1 MEATFCMGKIVNTHG
16 IKGEIKIYPY
26 TDDPARFEH
35 FSYILIEGEAEKK
48 FKVSSVRVHKNMVL
62 LKLSGFNDINTV
74 QKFMDKAIYLYRN
87 DIEALDGDDE
97 GHYVVDLIGCDII
110 DAEGTV
116 LGVLKDVLQHTA
128 QDLYEV
134 AMPSGG
140 VFYIPVVDE
149 FVKNIDIEKRQIT
162 VKIIEGLIE

>member
-26 TDDPARFEH
+26 TDDPTRFEH
-35 FSYILIEGEAEKK
+35 FSYILIEGEADNK

-62 LKLSGFNDINTV
+62 LKLKGFNDINEV
-74 QKFMDKAIYLYRN
+74 QKLMDKEVYIYRK
-87 DIEALDGDDE
+87 DIEALDGDE
-97 GHYVVDLIGCDII
+97 GGHYVVDLIGCEII
-110 DAEGTV
+110 DVDGNAVGI
-116 LGVLKDVLQHTA
+116 LKDVLQHTA

-134 AMPSGG
+134 TLPSGG

-149 FVKNIDIEKRQIT
+149 FVKNVDIENRKIT
-162 VKIIEGLIE
+162 VKMIEGLIE